1 MLKRSIGS
9 NAVVLALFALAT
21 AGTLAITQIT
31 TKEPIERAIREA
43 SARAL
48 LEIIP
53 IERHSND
60 LLVDTYPIPKQYWAL
75 LGLKQQAD
83 INLAR
88 QADGRVTAVI
98 IPAVAP
104 DGYSGPIR
112 LLVGV
117 NFDGTIAGV
126 RVTSHAE
133 TPGLGDKVEV
143 KKSDWILSFNGK
155 SLQDPGRDMWAV
167 EKDGGAFD
175 QFTGATITPR
185 AVVNQVRRVLDF
197 VKEHHQEIFTA
208 PVSNRAVEVAQPQA
222 SDGEKSANGNGASSK
237 KNNGENN

>member
-9 NAVVLALFALAT
+9 NAAILALFALVT
-21 AGTLAITQIT
+21 AGTLAVTQIT
-31 TKEPIERAIREA
+31 TREPIERAIREA
-43 SARAL
+43 SAKAL

-53 IERHSND
+53 IDRHSND

-75 LGLKQQAD
+75 LGLKQEAN

-88 QADGRVTAVI
+88 EPGGAINAVI

-112 LLVGV
+112 ILVGV
-117 NFDGTIAGV
+117 NRDGTVAGV
-126 RVTSHAE
+126 RVTNHAE

-143 KKSDWILSFNGK
+143 KKSDWVLSFNGT
-155 SLQDPGRDMWAV
+155 SLQDPQRDQWKV
-167 EKDGGAFD
+167 QKDGGAFD

-185 AVVNQVRRVLDF
+185 AVVNQVRKVLDF
-197 VKEHHQEIFTA
+197 VAEHHQQIFSA
-208 PVSNRAVEVAQPQA
+208 PVSKRAVEVEQSPEQQPA
-222 SDGEKSANGNGASSK
+222 EA
-237 KNNGENN
+237 ENN

>member
-1 MLKRSIGS
+1 MLKRSIGK
-9 NAVVLALFALAT
+9 NAAVLALFALVT

-31 TKEPIERAIREA
+31 TKEPIERAVREA
-43 SARAL
+43 SAKAL

-53 IERHSND
+53 IDRHSND

-75 LGLKQQAD
+75 LGLKQGGD

-88 QADGRVTAVI
+88 QADGTIDAVI
-98 IPAVAP
+98 IPTVAP

-112 LLVGV
+112 MLVGV
-117 NFDGTIAGV
+117 NRDGSIAGV
-126 RVTSHAE
+126 RVTNHAE

-143 KKSDWILSFNGK
+143 KKSDWILQFNGK
-155 SLQDPGRDMWAV
+155 SLKDPSRDMWKV
-167 EKDGGAFD
+167 QKDGGAFD

-197 VKEHHQEIFTA
+197 VAENQQVIFSA
-208 PVSNRAVEVAQPQA
+208 PVSKRAVEVEQPTA
-222 SDGEKSANGNGASSK
+222 PE
-237 KNNGENN
+237 GENN

>member
-9 NAVVLALFALAT
+9 NAAILALFALVT
-21 AGTLAITQIT
+21 AGTLAVTQIT
-31 TKEPIERAIREA
+31 TREPIEHAIREA

-53 IERHSND
+53 IDRHSND
-60 LLVDTYPIPKQYWAL
+60 LLVDTYPIPRQYWAL
-75 LGLKQQAD
+75 LGLKQEAN

-88 QADGRVTAVI
+88 ETDGTINAVI

-112 LLVGV
+112 ILVGV
-117 NFDGTIAGV
+117 NRDGTVAGV
-126 RVTSHAE
+126 RVTNHAE

-143 KKSDWILSFNGK
+143 KKSDWVLSFNGK
-155 SLQDPGRDMWAV
+155 SLQDPARDQWKV
-167 EKDGGAFD
+167 QKDGGAFD

-185 AVVNQVRRVLDF
+185 AVVNQVRKVLDF
-197 VKEHHQEIFTA
+197 VAEHHQQIFSA
-208 PVSNRAVEVAQPQA
+208 PVSKRAVEVEQSPPPQPA
-222 SDGEKSANGNGASSK
+222 ET
-237 KNNGENN
+237 ENN

>member
-9 NAVVLALFALAT
+9 NAAILALFALVT
-21 AGTLAITQIT
+21 AGTLAVTQIT
-31 TKEPIERAIREA
+31 TREPIERAIREA
-43 SARAL
+43 AAKAL

-75 LGLKQQAD
+75 LGLKQGGN

-88 QADGRVTAVI
+88 EGNDTIDAVI
-98 IPAVAP
+98 IPTVAP

-112 LLVGV
+112 MLVGV
-117 NFDGTIAGV
+117 NRDGTIAGV
-126 RVTSHAE
+126 RVTNHAE

-155 SLQDPGRDMWAV
+155 SLEDPGRAMWKV

-185 AVVNQVRRVLDF
+185 AVVNQVRKVLDF
-197 VKEHHQEIFTA
+197 VAEHQQEIFSA
-208 PVSNRAVEVAQPQA
+208 PVSKRAVEIDPAQSEQ
-222 SDGEKSANGNGASSK
+222 
-237 KNNGENN
+237 END

>member
-9 NAVVLALFALAT
+9 NAAILALFALVT

-31 TKEPIERAIREA
+31 TREPIERAIREA
-43 SARAL
+43 AAKAL

-60 LLVDTYPIPKQYWAL
+60 LLVDTYPIPKQYWAM
-75 LGLKQQAD
+75 LGLKQGGN

-88 QADGRVTAVI
+88 EGDGAINAVI
-98 IPAVAP
+98 IPTVAP
-104 DGYSGPIR
+104 NGYSGPIR
-112 LLVGV
+112 MLVGV
-117 NFDGTIAGV
+117 NRDGSVAGV
-126 RVTSHAE
+126 RVTSHSE

-155 SLQDPGRDMWAV
+155 SLQNPARDLWKV

-185 AVVNQVRRVLDF
+185 AVVNQVRTVLDF
-197 VKEHHQEIFTA
+197 VAEHQQEIFSA
-208 PVSNRAVEVAQPQA
+208 PVSKRAVEVEHPDNKQPQQN
-222 SDGEKSANGNGASSK
+222 DGERN
-237 KNNGENN
+237 

>member
-1 MLKRSIGS
+1 MLKRSIGK
-9 NAVVLALFALAT
+9 NGAVLALFALAT

-31 TKEPIERAIREA
+31 TREPIERAIREA
-43 SARAL
+43 SAKAL

-60 LLVDTYPIPKQYWAL
+60 LLVDTYPIPRKYWAM
-75 LGLKQQAD
+75 LGLKEGGN

-88 QADGRVTAVI
+88 EGDGNIDAVI
-98 IPAVAP
+98 IPTVAP

-112 LLVGV
+112 MLVGV
-117 NFDGTIAGV
+117 NRDGTVAGV
-126 RVTSHAE
+126 RVTNHAE

-143 KKSDWILSFNGK
+143 KKSDWILSFNGT
-155 SLQDPGRDMWAV
+155 SLQDPPRDMWKV
-167 EKDGGAFD
+167 QKDGGAFD

-197 VKEHHQEIFTA
+197 VAEHRQEIFSA
-208 PVSNRAVEVAQPQA
+208 PVSERAVEVEKTQVEPPQSQQQQP
-222 SDGEKSANGNGASSK
+222 D
-237 KNNGENN
+237 GENN

>member
-9 NAVVLALFALAT
+9 SAVVLTLFALAT

-31 TKEPIERAIREA
+31 TREPIERAIREA
-43 SARAL
+43 SAKAL

-53 IERHSND
+53 LDRHSND
-60 LLVDTYPIPKQYWAL
+60 LLVDTYPIPRQYWAL
-75 LGLKQQAD
+75 LGLKQEAN

-88 QADGRVTAVI
+88 EENGSISAVI

-117 NFDGTIAGV
+117 NRDGTVAGV
-126 RVTSHAE
+126 RVTNHSE
-133 TPGLGDKVEV
+133 TPGLGDKVEI
-143 KKSDWILSFNGK
+143 KKSDWVLSFNGK
-155 SLQDPGRDMWAV
+155 SLQDPPRDQWKV
-167 EKDGGAFD
+167 QKDGGAFD

-185 AVVNQVRRVLDF
+185 AVVNQVRKVLDF
-197 VKEHHQEIFTA
+197 VAEHHQEIFSA
-208 PVSNRAVEVAQPQA
+208 PVSERAVEVHQEGKTSGREPKPESEQ
-222 SDGEKSANGNGASSK
+222 N
-237 KNNGENN
+237 